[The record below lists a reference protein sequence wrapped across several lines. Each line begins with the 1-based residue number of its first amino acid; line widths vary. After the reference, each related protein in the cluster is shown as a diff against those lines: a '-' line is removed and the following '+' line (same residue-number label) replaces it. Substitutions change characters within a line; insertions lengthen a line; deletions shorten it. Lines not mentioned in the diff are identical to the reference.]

1 MKLADK
7 YKKLDDFDVKLIE
20 YLKSNI
26 DEALKLGVR
35 GVAQKNYTST
45 SRIMRLA
52 KKMNYSGFLEMMYS
66 FKENYNDLK
75 IELNTHGT
83 FRVRNSSEIEEFLNI
98 LKIGKI
104 AIYGE
109 GFSGIIANYIY
120 QKLLVLGLD
129 VIQILCMDPHVL
141 KKNNLKFDL
150 LLIISKSGETIPCLN
165 FLNTAKELGAKT
177 SSFTENHNSKISQA
191 SDLAFYFEDHFKD
204 DDDIFY
210 PNPFFGYCIVGFEE
224 IINRYFQ
231 KYNLS
236 L

>member
-1 MKLADK
+1 MKLIDK
-7 YKKLDDFDVKLIE
+7 YKKLDDFDIKLVE

-66 FKENYNDLK
+66 FRENYIDLK
-75 IELNTHGT
+75 IELNTQGT
-83 FRVRNSSEIEEFLNI
+83 FRVRKSSEIEEFIDI
-98 LKIGKI
+98 LKNGKI
-104 AIYGE
+104 AIYGG
-109 GFSGIIANYIY
+109 GFSGIVADYIY

-129 VIQILCMDPHVL
+129 VIHILSIDPHVL

-150 LLIISKSGETIPCLN
+150 LLIISKSGETQHCFE
-165 FLNTAKELGAKT
+165 FLKTAKELGAKT
-177 SSFTENHNSKISQA
+177 TSFTGNRNSKISQN
-191 SDLAFYFEDHFKD
+191 SDFAFYFEDHFKD

-210 PNPFFGYCIVGFEE
+210 PNPFFGYCIIGFEE
-224 IINRYFQ
+224 IVNRYFQ
-231 KYNLS
+231 KYSFS